1 MSFDTS
7 RMLEQPS
14 LTDSGAAPKPTDS
27 LFFAI
32 FPDEPAA
39 RRIAQLALHLRG
51 EHGLKGNPPAMERFH
66 VTLHHLGSYAGLP
79 PGVVARASDA
89 AATGTTPPF
98 DVAFD
103 RAGSM
108 SGRRGK
114 RPFVLRGG
122 DGVAALRAF
131 QQSLGTAIQQVGLVG
146 RARSHYTPHV
156 TLLYDGRYVAEQAVE
171 TVGWAVHELV
181 LVHSLL
187 GRSQYVPLARWPL
200 MP

>member
-7 RMLEQPS
+7 GMLEQPS
-14 LTDSGAAPKPTDS
+14 LTDSGAAPKATDS

-79 PGVVARASDA
+79 PLVVARASDA
-89 AATGTTPPF
+89 AATLTTPPF

-108 SGRRGK
+108 SGRLGK
-114 RPFVLRGG
+114 RPLLLRRRHA
-122 DGVAALRAF
+122 VTAL
-131 QQSLGTAIQQVGLVG
+131 
-146 RARSHYTPHV
+146 
-156 TLLYDGRYVAEQAVE
+156 
-171 TVGWAVHELV
+171 
-181 LVHSLL
+181 
-187 GRSQYVPLARWPL
+187 
-200 MP
+200 